1 MSMMTACVQS
11 GFEPIPGY
19 VLRERLGSGGY
30 GDVWLADAPGGLRK
44 AIKFVHGNIDGE
56 KAAHELKALQRIR
69 QVNHPFIL
77 SLERIEVIEGQLII
91 VTELAQGS
99 LHDRFLE
106 FRQRGFVGITRD
118 RLLNYLS
125 DAADGLDFLCQQH
138 DLQHLDVKP
147 GNLLLVAD
155 RVKVA
160 DFGLI
165 KDVQS
170 NSMSMMG
177 GLTPTYAAPEM
188 FDGRPGRFSDQ
199 YSLAIVYQEL
209 LTGTLPFRGRTT
221 AQLANEH
228 LHKAPNLEALPLI
241 ERPIVAKAL
250 SKKPQMR
257 FSDCRE
263 FIAALRNANHV
274 QEKETPKQATAP
286 TRSRSNESSNSTANP
301 QAGKVVPRNEIRL
314 PSVPTDNQGR
324 SDEQSPPRSIVLLP
338 ELAPIEAEDSQAEL
352 ELPINP
358 STDGNTNTSRTNSD
372 TSFGRRTLYLGLGG
386 TGAEALAAMRDRIA
400 AGPLLFPS
408 QLDVGWLLID
418 TDESAIQR
426 AVDPERENKLSY
438 SSALLLKLNSP
449 KHYRQSQTPFY
460 PQISRRWVYN
470 IPRSLKTDGVRPLG
484 MLAFLDNAIQ
494 CYETIGLTLSELVED
509 DRDGQREEPITVYIF
524 ASAHGGTG
532 SALAN
537 EIAYLIRQ
545 IGACIN
551 VPIHIELLLTC
562 AVPNA
567 STPNDL
573 PAASALACL
582 MEINH
587 YYRTGGL
594 HSSIESI
601 PESQAVARPP
611 YDDVNLVYGGRFGD
625 RIAWRQAVH
634 QAADYAWNCATTEL
648 GKRLRLSRQRDREAA
663 GRIADRSWDDWLST
677 ISTKTFE
684 HDHDPTLVAA
694 NLCLNVVQPWI
705 APLVTVET
713 ESATTSSGSSDAPL
727 SSRNAVAD
735 PKIAERIEFMVG
747 DLFRNNRWT
756 AQAWV
761 RECMV
766 HLVPDDTPRKPAS
779 ETAHPSDALTHT
791 EPKPASSSNPEL
803 QLSSDQMVEL
813 EQICEQL
820 AVSTDDGWNAVVR
833 LMGSSRQKLFD
844 WLLTRWLVD
853 VASWQN
859 LTHVLKAI
867 SAKFTVN
874 ANSLLV
880 AAQRI
885 GEKHDAILD
894 KLYSSQLVLTPELS
908 QQLDALA
915 LEARFHSIAS
925 KILTRL
931 SIHLQHLDKLSSNDR
946 VTHRT
951 ELFQWATSLS
961 SRLGLSSP
969 VRSNN
974 TSAVPLQP
982 THQDP
987 NNKLVR
993 DLLVK
998 LAAERLSHCWGIGST
1013 DTVPESFNGIFDK
1026 ISAAISDEKNV
1037 DSNKSTSN
1045 TLMSS
1050 GGTTGDH
1057 SLTSTHSV
1065 LEKKSSCN
1073 ALDNPL
1079 TGSTSVHRSSANTD
1093 AISASK
1099 RDALYHSDLA
1109 GEIDRARPYLVEFGG
1124 AIQNILVLP
1133 NTPAGQ
1139 LDNAE
1144 LSQVKDKQATII
1156 QHSSGV
1162 DCSIICIAQQLSL
1175 SDIINR
1181 VWMPTPDLWQLA
1193 GRLLARV
1200 DVDWLP
1206 IE

>member
-56 KAAHELKALQRIR
+56 KAAHELKALQRVR

-77 SLERIEVIEGQLII
+77 SLERIEIIEGQLII

-118 RLLNYLS
+118 RLLSYLS

-263 FIAALRNANHV
+263 FIAALRNANNV
-274 QEKETPKQATAP
+274 QEKETPKQPTAP
-286 TRSRSNESSNSTANP
+286 MRSRSNESANSAANP
-301 QAGKVVPRNEIRL
+301 QAAKVVSRNEVRIATAGAENQNQTNG
-314 PSVPTDNQGR
+314 PT
-324 SDEQSPPRSIVLLP
+324 PPRSIVLLP
-338 ELAPIEAEDSQAEL
+338 ELDPLDSDGHDVEPNEAASDSSVGNPAET
-352 ELPINP
+352 EP
-358 STDGNTNTSRTNSD
+358 SV
-372 TSFGRRTLYLGLGG
+372 GRRTLYLGIGG
-386 TGAEALAAMRDRIA
+386 TGAEAIAAMRERISG
-400 AGPLLFPS
+400 GPLLFRS

-426 AVDPERENKLSY
+426 AVDPERECKLSY

-484 MLAFLDNAIQ
+484 MLAFLDNAVQ
-494 CYETIGLTLSELVED
+494 CYETIGLTISELVED
-509 DRDGQREEPITVYIF
+509 DSSERRNEPITVYIF

-532 SALAN
+532 GALAN

-545 IGACIN
+545 IGASLD
-551 VPIHIELLLTC
+551 VPVHIELLLTC
-562 AVPNA
+562 AVPNT
-567 STPNDL
+567 SNPNDL

-601 PESQAVARPP
+601 PESQAVAQPP
-611 YDDVNLVYGGRFGD
+611 YDDVNLIYGGRFGD
-625 RIAWRQAVH
+625 RIAWHQAVQ

-648 GKRLRLSRQRDREAA
+648 GKRLRLSRQRNREAA
-663 GRIADRSWDDWLST
+663 GRMADRHWDDWLST

-684 HDHDPTLVAA
+684 HDHDPALVAA
-694 NLCLNVVQPWI
+694 NLCLNVLQPWI
-705 APLVTVET
+705 AP
-713 ESATTSSGSSDAPL
+713 
-727 SSRNAVAD
+727 AVATEADTTTNVAISTETPRPSLNSTVD
-735 PKIAERIEFMVG
+735 PKIAERIEFLVG

-761 RECMV
+761 RECMI
-766 HLVPDDTPRKPAS
+766 HLVPDDTPRKGPADNLDP
-779 ETAHPSDALTHT
+779 ANALTNT
-791 EPKPASSSNPEL
+791 EPKPASSPNPEL
-803 QLSSDQMVEL
+803 QLSSDQLVEL

-833 LMGSSRQKLFD
+833 LMATSRQKLFD
-844 WLLTRWLVD
+844 WLLSRWLVD

-931 SIHLQHLDKLSSNDR
+931 SVHLQHLDKLSINDR

-951 ELFQWATSLS
+951 ELFQWASGLS

-969 VRSNN
+969 IRT
-974 TSAVPLQP
+974 TSVAGATPQP
-982 THQDP
+982 ANQDP

-998 LAAERLSHCWGIGST
+998 VAVERLAHCWGLQT
-1013 DTVPESFNGIFDK
+1013 DPATNETFSGIFEK
-1026 ISAAISDEKNV
+1026 TCSAVDDEKNV
-1037 DSNKSTSN
+1037 GSIKPNNGTIV
-1045 TLMSS
+1045 SS
-1050 GGTTGDH
+1050 GGIEGDH
-1057 SLTSTHSV
+1057 TQTSTHSV
-1065 LEKKSSCN
+1065 IERKSSSTVG
-1073 ALDNPL
+1073 DNMSD
-1079 TGSTSVHRSSANTD
+1079 GSTSVHRTSGNTD
-1093 AISASK
+1093 ALTSSK
-1099 RDALYHSDLA
+1099 RDALYHADLA

-1124 AIQNILVLP
+1124 AVQNILVLP

-1156 QHSSGV
+1156 QHEGGV

-1175 SDIINR
+1175 ADIVSR